1 MGRANLGQLLG
12 NIGDPMPPVAAEL
25 PELSA
30 LIERPA
36 AENEEAAAVPKQAAV
51 RPAENAEVVGPT
63 YLRFVRKDTRLRE
76 DQLEAL
82 TRHARRLTRKRHT
95 AGPRVTENTLI
106 RVAVDLLLGRIEKAT
121 GDGEDALLKSV
132 R

>member
-12 NIGDPMPPVAAEL
+12 NIDDPTAVSVVAGQ
-25 PELSA
+25 A
-30 LIERPA
+30 LDTAAPNGAGSRKPPA
-36 AENEEAAAVPKQAAV
+36 AEVIPPDDS
-51 RPAENAEVVGPT
+51 RSPS

-82 TRHARRLTRKRHT
+82 TRHARRLTRKRHS

-106 RVAVDLLLGRIEKAT
+106 RVAVDLLLDRIEKAT